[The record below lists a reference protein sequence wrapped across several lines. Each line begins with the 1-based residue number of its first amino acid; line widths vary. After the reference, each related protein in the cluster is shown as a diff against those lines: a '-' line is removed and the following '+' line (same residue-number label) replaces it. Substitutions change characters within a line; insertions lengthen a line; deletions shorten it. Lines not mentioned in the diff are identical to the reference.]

1 MEAKTLTGNP
11 DLVISGF
18 DCPPDNP
25 LDLLKRWLHTSNLL
39 KISEPRGLVLST
51 VNDEGIPSSRVV
63 LLKTVNENGV
73 TFASSG
79 ISQKGRDL
87 QTNPIAAG
95 TLWWRETMQQINFQ
109 GTVTK
114 LANNISDEIFK
125 ERPPAAQ
132 AVATISMQSAV
143 MTNEQKLR
151 TEISKLLTQTEP
163 MSRPKTWHAYH
174 ISIETI
180 EFWHG
185 SKDRFHHRLRYE
197 LKSKIWQH
205 LKLQP

>member
-11 DLVISGF
+11 DLVNSGF
-18 DCPPDNP
+18 DFPPDNP
-25 LDLLKRWLHTSNLL
+25 LDLLQSWLHTADLL

-51 VNDEGIPSSRVV
+51 INRQNAPSSRVV
-63 LLKTVNENGV
+63 LLKTIDENGV
-73 TFASSG
+73 TFASSE

-87 QTNPIAAG
+87 QSNPIAAG

-114 LANNISDEIFK
+114 LANNISDNIFK
-125 ERPPAAQ
+125 ERPPTAQ
-132 AVATISMQSAV
+132 AVATISTQSAP
-143 MTNEQKLR
+143 MINEQKLR
-151 TEISKLLTQTEP
+151 TEVLKLLTQQEP

-174 ISIETI
+174 IEIETI

-197 LKSKIWQH
+197 LKNKIWQH

>member
-11 DLVISGF
+11 DLVNSGF

-25 LDLLKRWLHTSNLL
+25 LDLFKSWLHTADLL

-51 VNDEGIPSSRVV
+51 VNDKGIPSSRVI
-63 LLKTVNENGV
+63 LLKTVNESGV
-73 TFASSG
+73 TFASSD

-114 LANNISDEIFK
+114 LANSISDEIFN

-132 AVATISMQSAV
+132 AVATISTQSAL
-143 MTNEQKLR
+143 MT
-151 TEISKLLTQTEP
+151 
-163 MSRPKTWHAYH
+163 
-174 ISIETI
+174 
-180 EFWHG
+180 
-185 SKDRFHHRLRYE
+185 E
-197 LKSKIWQH
+197 LHPIC
-205 LKLQP
+205 